1 MVRPQLHFYP
11 EIAEGSITEVWHAE
25 KWRKDLDPA
34 ILAPMYDDL
43 HGRHYYV
50 NELARLK
57 SGEFV
62 IPVRWVKWRGGQ
74 HADTYR
80 VSFNKEVRE
89 HKYNI

>member
-1 MVRPQLHFYP
+1 
-11 EIAEGSITEVWHAE
+11 
-25 KWRKDLDPA
+25 
-34 ILAPMYDDL
+34 MYDDL